1 MSKLFEYA
9 LAVPVY
15 DYYRKY
21 WQPKESQSLDFVH
34 EKDNLFDF
42 FTIKVMDQDAGAI
55 VSHLPVET
63 SRATKFP
70 LGMGAT
76 VVSVLTSTNYCV
88 SLLAQGGLEIPCRVE
103 TYVSPTVKDKQSTDI
118 YRHYVDLLYYER
130 EMPNTVGSFIVRED
144 KTSFPSRHLHV
155 QS

>member
-42 FTIKVMDQDAGAI
+42 FTVKVMDQDAGAI
-55 VSHLPVET
+55 VSHLAVET

-70 LGMGAT
+70 FGMGAT
-76 VVSVLTSTNYCV
+76 VVLILTSTNYCV
-88 SLLAQGGLEIPCRVE
+88 
-103 TYVSPTVKDKQSTDI
+103 
-118 YRHYVDLLYYER
+118 
-130 EMPNTVGSFIVRED
+130 
-144 KTSFPSRHLHV
+144 
-155 QS
+155 